1 MRFFLFFFFFL
12 FYSCNQES
20 CELTNYPGP
29 PFGNPDD
36 TVYYDRSVRYLYT
49 CYSAG
54 FNKVVTFEVV
64 GVCWEMY
71 SSDEY
76 NMNCN

>member
-1 MRFFLFFFFFL
+1 MRLFLLVFLFFI
-12 FYSCNQES
+12 S
-20 CELTNYPGP
+20 CEKDSCDLNNYPSP

-36 TVYYDRSVRYLYT
+36 TVYYDSSVRYLYA
-49 CYSAG
+49 CYSGG
-54 FNKVVTFEVV
+54 FNKVVTFEILDS
-64 GVCWEMY
+64 CWEMY